1 MTSVRSS
8 GEYEFL
14 AELSL
19 FALQAPSKA
28 TLYKCAKFLSILNI
42 ILTSQQSK
50 QQLGVMNKNQ
60 VRFVDDPTAQL
71 DMDTP

>member
-1 MTSVRSS
+1 MTSVRQS
-8 GEYEFL
+8 GECEFL

-19 FALQAPSKA
+19 IALQEPSKA